1 MMVAIS
7 VILFFLDWKLALM
20 SLAFMPFLLLV
31 TIRFSLRLKP
41 ILKDVQQKIADV
53 TAAAEENVVGS
64 RIVRIFAREDD
75 ELVKFSDRS
84 YKVFEASVAAAR
96 VRAKYIPLIAFIPNL
111 AVAFL
116 LYYGG
121 RQVIEGNLSLGSLV
135 AFYSYL
141 MMLVY
146 PAQIIG
152 WLTGLAQRAIAS
164 GERVYEVLD
173 SPLEMT
179 EKPDAQP
186 LRDAFGLTA
195 SEFVAAGAVEA
206 AGPTGSVTFDDVWF
220 SYVDRPVLRG
230 VSLEVPAGRTIA
242 LVGHTGCGKTTLT
255 NLVPRFY
262 DTGGGARAAS
272 TARTSATCS
281 WPTCA
286 GTSASSTRTRSS
298 SAPPSPRTSASAGR
312 RRATT
317 RSGRRRGPRRPTT
330 SSRRSPR
337 ATRRSSASA
346 ASRSAAASASA
357 SPSRGRSSW
366 TRASSS
372 STTPPAAST
381 WRPSSASGPRC
392 RR

>member
-1 MMVAIS
+1 
-7 VILFFLDWKLALM
+7 M

-75 ELVKFSDRS
+75 ELDKFSDRS

-96 VRAKYIPLIAFIPNL
+96 TRAVYIPLIAFIPNL

-121 RQVIEGNLSLGSLV
+121 RQVIDGNLSLGSLV

-146 PAQIIG
+146 PAQMIG

-195 SEFVAAGAVEA
+195 AEFAAAGAA
-206 AGPTGSVTFDDVWF
+206 RPPGP
-220 SYVDRPVLRG
+220 
-230 VSLEVPAGRTIA
+230 PAPSPS
-242 LVGHTGCGKTTLT
+242 TTS
-255 NLVPRFY
+255 
-262 DTGGGARAAS
+262 G
-272 TARTSATCS
+272 SAT
-281 WPTCA
+281 
-286 GTSASSTRTRSS
+286 ST
-298 SAPPSPRTSASAGR
+298 GR
-312 RRATT
+312 CCRA
-317 RSGRRRGPRRPTT
+317 
-330 SSRRSPR
+330 
-337 ATRRSSASA
+337 
-346 ASRSAAASASA
+346 
-357 SPSRGRSSW
+357 
-366 TRASSS
+366 
-372 STTPPAAST
+372 
-381 WRPSSASGPRC
+381 
-392 RR
+392 

>member
-1 MMVAIS
+1 MKTFWRILKLLGDYKWLTILGFALAFAQMGLGLVVPRIIQLTINNALDRGRDRPAGHLRSRPPRHRRRPLRRRRRPQRLASGKASLGIEYDLRNRMWAHILRQSFSYFDRWPTGQLMSRAMSDVQNVRMFLGYGLVFFVTNIVMMVAIA
-7 VILFFLDWKLALM
+7 VILLVMDWKLALM
-20 SLAFMPFLLLV
+20 SLAFLPFLLLV

-41 ILKDVQQKIADV
+41 ILMDVQQKIADV

-96 VRAKYIPLIAFIPNL
+96 TRAVYIPLIAFIPNL

-121 RQVIEGNLSLGSLV
+121 RQVIEGDLSLGSLV

-195 SEFVAAGAVEA
+195 
-206 AGPTGSVTFDDVWF
+206 
-220 SYVDRPVLRG
+220 RG
-230 VSLEVPAGRTIA
+230 VRG
-242 LVGHTGCGKTTLT
+242 
-255 NLVPRFY
+255 
-262 DTGGGARAAS
+262 RAARGEASRAPPAPSPS
-272 TARTSATCS
+272 TTSGSAT
-281 WPTCA
+281 WT
-286 GTSASSTRTRSS
+286 
-298 SAPPSPRTSASAGR
+298 GR
-312 RRATT
+312 CCRA
-317 RSGRRRGPRRPTT
+317 
-330 SSRRSPR
+330 
-337 ATRRSSASA
+337 
-346 ASRSAAASASA
+346 
-357 SPSRGRSSW
+357 
-366 TRASSS
+366 
-372 STTPPAAST
+372 
-381 WRPSSASGPRC
+381 
-392 RR
+392 